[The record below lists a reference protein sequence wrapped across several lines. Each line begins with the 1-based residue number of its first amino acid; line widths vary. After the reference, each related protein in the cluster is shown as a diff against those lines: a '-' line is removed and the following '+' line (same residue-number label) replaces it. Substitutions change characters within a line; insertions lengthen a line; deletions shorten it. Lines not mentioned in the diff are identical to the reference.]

1 MPKEAKMSECALTD
15 LEGMDWDVDGGYWY
29 SVANGDVSPER
40 LLAYTILLEAKLTAI
55 ECGDCGLTMLECA
68 CDEVE

>member
-1 MPKEAKMSECALTD
+1 MKLSEHVCEFMCATNEYLKCKYCPETLHPDKAEAMLNEHA
-15 LEGMDWDVDGGYWY
+15 
-29 SVANGDVSPER
+29 
-40 LLAYTILLEAKLTAI
+40 LLEAKLTAI